1 MTNEKVA
8 KIVLDE
14 IQSLSKDIRENV
26 EHISRREIDKLHD
39 ASNILIKI
47 AESTFLGAVYRD
59 IDNA

>member
-26 EHISRREIDKLHD
+26 EYISMREIDKLNE

-47 AESTFLGAVYRD
+47 AESTFLGAVYKD